1 MRILSLHIENFG
13 KFSNFDINFSDKI
26 NQFVYENGWG
36 KSTLCAFIKA
46 MFYGMEAKGRKKD
59 FQSERSKFE
68 PWQGGN
74 YGGSLTIEVKGKKY
88 QIFRQFGKTPEED
101 SFQLFDLNLNKISN
115 DYSENIGSQLFGVGA
130 ETFVISAFFG
140 QNDLSSSST
149 DEMVSNLAGIEK
161 YKNDGEKT
169 DFAIKLLEKN
179 RKELVANLPK
189 EAELKQIERSSDRLN
204 LEIENLTNLLNSV
217 ESQNRQLN
225 KEKQEFEEI
234 FDSQREAARQQ
245 KKLLEEKM
253 RLQEEFNNKNMQLS
267 QLTIQKPKRK
277 PFSRFLPFAIL
288 SFVVALIFILLFA
301 FNVLSVEIGLSVG
314 VLFLL
319 AGGLLLA
326 FKSKTNDRLV
336 EKEIYEL
343 KSVVQRLRDEI
354 EKYPDVKEFDYDSLY
369 QQKVEFEQKCAQV
382 SAKKFNLENEVEN
395 RQEELAILQGN
406 KNKLETE
413 RTDGLEK
420 IELLKK
426 TMSFLK
432 MARENVSERFVAPLN
447 ENFKHLFE
455 GFKGLEKVSID
466 SSLNPWV
473 LTSQGAKNVEF
484 LSQGYRDLVVICQR
498 FSLLDKVYKQEK
510 PCIILDDSFV
520 NLDDQ
525 NFAMVKPILK
535 ELAASYQV
543 LYFSCSESR
552 KII

>member
-46 MFYGMEAKGRKKD
+46 MFYGMKAKGRKKD

-74 YGGSLTIEVKGKKY
+74 YGGSLTIEVKEKKY

-101 SFQLFDLNLNKISN
+101 SFQLFDLNSNKITN
-115 DYSENIGSQLFGVGA
+115 DYSESIGTQLFGVGA

-253 RLQEEFNNKNMQLS
+253 RLQAEFNNKNMQLS

-326 FKSKTNDRLV
+326 FKSKSNDGLV
-336 EKEIYEL
+336 EKEIDEL
-343 KSVVQRLRDEI
+343 KSDIHRLRDEI
-354 EKYPDVKEFDYDSLY
+354 EKYPDLKEFDYDSLY

-382 SAKKFNLENEVEN
+382 SAKKFNLENEIEN

>member
-204 LEIENLTNLLNSV
+204 LEIENLTDLLNSV

-267 QLTIQKPKRK
+267 QLTVQKPKKK
-277 PFSRFLPFAIL
+277 PFSRFLPFAII

-326 FKSKTNDRLV
+326 FKSKSNDGLV
-336 EKEIYEL
+336 EKEIDEL
-343 KSVVQRLRDEI
+343 KSDIQRLRDEI
-354 EKYPDVKEFDYDSLY
+354 EKYPDLKEFDYDSLY

-382 SAKKFNLENEVEN
+382 SAKKFNLENEIEN

-413 RTDGLEK
+413 RTDGLDK

-543 LYFSCSESR
+543 VYFSCSESR

>member
-101 SFQLFDLNLNKISN
+101 SFQLFDLNSNKITN
-115 DYSENIGSQLFGVGA
+115 DYSESIGTQLFGVGA

-225 KEKQEFEEI
+225 KEKQEFEKI
-234 FDSQREAARQQ
+234 FDGQKEAARQQ

-382 SAKKFNLENEVEN
+382 SAKKFNLGNEIEN
-395 RQEELAILQGN
+395 RQEELSILQGN

-455 GFKGLEKVSID
+455 GFKGIEKVSID

-498 FSLLDKVYKQEK
+498 FSLLDKVYKREK

>member
-101 SFQLFDLNLNKISN
+101 SFQLFDLNSNKITN
-115 DYSENIGSQLFGVGA
+115 DYSESIGTQLFGVGA

-225 KEKQEFEEI
+225 KEKQEFEKI
-234 FDSQREAARQQ
+234 FDGQKEAARQQ

-326 FKSKTNDRLV
+326 FKSKTNDGLV

-382 SAKKFNLENEVEN
+382 SAKKFNLENEIEN

-455 GFKGLEKVSID
+455 GFKGFEKVSID

>member
-101 SFQLFDLNLNKISN
+101 SFQLFDLNSNRITN
-115 DYSENIGSQLFGVGA
+115 DYSESIGTQLFGVGA

-253 RLQEEFNNKNMQLS
+253 RLQAEFNNKNMQLS

-326 FKSKTNDRLV
+326 FKSKTNDGLV
-336 EKEIYEL
+336 EKEIDEL
-343 KSVVQRLRDEI
+343 KSDIHRLRDEI
-354 EKYPDVKEFDYDSLY
+354 EKYPDLKEFDYDSLY

-382 SAKKFNLENEVEN
+382 SAKKFNLENEIEN

>member
-74 YGGSLTIEVKGKKY
+74 YGGGLTIEVKGKKY

-253 RLQEEFNNKNMQLS
+253 RLQAEFNNKNMQLS
-267 QLTIQKPKRK
+267 QLTVQKPKKK

-326 FKSKTNDRLV
+326 FKSKSNDGLV
-336 EKEIYEL
+336 EKEIDEL
-343 KSVVQRLRDEI
+343 KSDIHRLRDEI

-382 SAKKFNLENEVEN
+382 SAKKFNLENEIEN

-406 KNKLETE
+406 KNKLETK

-543 LYFSCSESR
+543 VYFSCSESR

>member
-253 RLQEEFNNKNMQLS
+253 RLQAEFNNKNMQLS

-326 FKSKTNDRLV
+326 FKSKTNDGLV
-336 EKEIYEL
+336 EKEIDEL
-343 KSVVQRLRDEI
+343 KSDIHRLRDEI
-354 EKYPDVKEFDYDSLY
+354 EKYPDLKEFDYDSLY

-382 SAKKFNLENEVEN
+382 SAKKFNLENEIEN

>member
-88 QIFRQFGKTPEED
+88 QIFRRFGKTPEED
-101 SFQLFDLNLNKISN
+101 SFQLFDLNSNKITN
-115 DYSENIGSQLFGVGA
+115 DYSESIGTQLFGVGA

-225 KEKQEFEEI
+225 KEKQEFEKI
-234 FDSQREAARQQ
+234 FDGQKEAARQQ

-326 FKSKTNDRLV
+326 FKSKTNDGLV

-382 SAKKFNLENEVEN
+382 SAKKFNLENEIEN

-466 SSLNPWV
+466 SSLNPWI
-473 LTSQGAKNVEF
+473 LTSQGAKNAEF

>member
-74 YGGSLTIEVKGKKY
+74 YGGSLTIEVKEKKY

-101 SFQLFDLNLNKISN
+101 SFQLFDLNSNKITN
-115 DYSENIGSQLFGVGA
+115 DYSESIGTQLFGVGA

-253 RLQEEFNNKNMQLS
+253 RLQAEFNNKNMQLS

-326 FKSKTNDRLV
+326 FKSKTNDGLV
-336 EKEIYEL
+336 EKEIDEL
-343 KSVVQRLRDEI
+343 KSDIHRLRDEI
-354 EKYPDVKEFDYDSLY
+354 EKYPDLKEFDYDSLY

-382 SAKKFNLENEVEN
+382 SAKKFNLENEIEN